1 MIDDQ
6 SAAAAAEHASGKPVE
21 SWRELAVTRSLGSAR
36 TRAENRAQRYLDAAI
51 EVMNE
56 GTSGKDFTVHDVVER
71 SGQSLRSFYQY
82 FDGKHELL
90 LALFEESVRTT
101 TEMLREEIA
110 AESDAFGRLHR
121 FVVEYYRVCR
131 PAPAVRPGKSAQV
144 ATAPVMV
151 DFAQQLLT
159 DHPTEAAMA
168 FVPLVSLFGD
178 LLDAAAA
185 DGTIRPGLR
194 TSPIAGVVLEAI
206 MFNAFSATIGG
217 TTARTESVDP
227 AEELWDLVVNGIG
240 VSKPSE

>member
-1 MIDDQ
+1 
-6 SAAAAAEHASGKPVE
+6 
-21 SWRELAVTRSLGSAR
+21 
-36 TRAENRAQRYLDAAI
+36 
-51 EVMNE
+51 
-56 GTSGKDFTVHDVVER
+56 
-71 SGQSLRSFYQY
+71 
-82 FDGKHELL
+82 
-90 LALFEESVRTT
+90 
-101 TEMLREEIA
+101 
-110 AESDAFGRLHR
+110 
-121 FVVEYYRVCR
+121 
-131 PAPAVRPGKSAQV
+131 
-144 ATAPVMV
+144 MV